1 MSALRSALP
10 LMRTT
15 MRAGAAQSIRRGGQK
30 PGEVSTLISR
40 ADCRFQPYHLLSR
53 AITRYHMLHAIE
65 PDTYFHCTHAILL

>member
-30 PGEVSTLISR
+30 PGEVSTLTSR
-40 ADCRFQPYHLLSR
+40 ADCALSAVPS
-53 AITRYHMLHAIE
+53 AITRYHMLYAIE